1 MWAMLFSD
9 RTEPA
14 AVAPPVSLQPL
25 AARMRPRNFA
35 EYAGQQH
42 IIAPGKLLR
51 RAIEADR
58 FSAIV
63 LYGPP
68 GTGKTSLAE
77 LIAAHTNSHF
87 ETLSAVVAGVA
98 DIRRVVQESG
108 ARMRLR
114 DGLRTVLFVDEIHR
128 FNKAQQDALLP
139 HVENGTL
146 RMIGATTENPFFCI
160 VGPLL
165 SRAQVFQLEP
175 ISSEDIASLLRR
187 ACTDERAFPDHTIE
201 LSSEAESF
209 WIEACEGDARRA
221 LSAFEIA
228 VITTDPDAEGRIRLT
243 LEVAAESIQKKPIL
257 YGADGHYDTASAFIK
272 SMRGS
277 DPDAAIYWLAKMLE
291 AGEDILF
298 IARRLVIFASEDIGN
313 ADPRALTMALSTM
326 QACERVGMPESRI
339 ILAQAVA
346 FCATCPKSN
355 ASIAAID
362 KAMSDVR
369 ENRVQPV
376 PVYLRDAHYKGA
388 KKLGHKGYEYAHSA
402 PDNITGQAYMQVP
415 ATYYEPVDAGFER
428 QIRERM
434 NYWQQ
439 LRQQRQEAAHAK
451 QE

>member
-1 MWAMLFSD
+1 MLAMLFSD
-9 RTEPA
+9 RTETA
-14 AVAPPVSLQPL
+14 AIAPPASLQPL
-25 AARMRPRNFA
+25 ASRMRPRDFA

-51 RAIEADR
+51 RAIDADR
-58 FSAIV
+58 FTAIV

-77 LIAAHTNSHF
+77 LISAQTQSHF
-87 ETLSAVVAGVA
+87 ETLSAVTAGVA
-98 DIRRVVQESG
+98 DIRRVVKEAG

-114 DGLRTVLFVDEIHR
+114 DGLRTILFVDEIHR

-146 RMIGATTENPFFCI
+146 RLIGATTENPYFCI

-175 ISSEDIASLLRR
+175 LDGDDIGPLLRR
-187 ACTDERAFPDHTIE
+187 CCTDDRAFPDHTIE
-201 LSSEAESF
+201 LSPEAEDF
-209 WIEACEGDARRA
+209 WLRACEGDARRA

-228 VITTDPDAEGRIRLT
+228 VLTTDPDAEGRILLT
-243 LEVAAESIQKKPIL
+243 LEVAAESIQRKPIV

-291 AGEDILF
+291 VGEDIRF
-298 IARRLVIFASEDIGN
+298 IARRLVIFASEDVGN
-313 ADPRALTMALSTM
+313 ADPRALTMAVSTM
-326 QACERVGMPESRI
+326 QACELVGMPESRI
-339 ILAQAVA
+339 ILTQTVA

-362 KAMSDVR
+362 KALTDVR

-376 PVYLRDAHYKGA
+376 PVYLRDGHYKGA
-388 KKLGHKGYEYAHSA
+388 KDLGHKGYEYAHNA
-402 PDNITGQAYMQVP
+402 PDNITGQAYMRVP
-415 ATYYEPVDAGFER
+415 ASYYQPVDAGYER

-434 NYWQQ
+434 NYWQK
-439 LRQQRQEAAHAK
+439 LRQQREEPSRAK
-451 QE
+451 QG